1 MMHTIASPNTMIPA
15 VPTAPN
21 VTIVNMANAI
31 NMIVKRINVIILN
44 PPFIS

>member
-15 VPTAPN
+15 VPTAPA
-21 VTIVNMANAI
+21 VTTVNIANAI
-31 NMIVKRINVIILN
+31 SMIVKRINVIILN